1 MNTVKNRTEDSVSAA
16 PLQPTG
22 LENEKM
28 DERIQAFIRFQYYAN
43 SRSDASS
50 QAYLHDLG
58 QFQDWLNRHHL
69 SDLQA
74 DRLAILEF
82 LADLRQSPQN
92 EMLSNST
99 MCRKLSTLRSYYH
112 WMLESGRMEQVPIE
126 GIHGFK
132 KEKSLPEFLF
142 VEEVREFLSGFDL
155 SNPLEFRDQVLF
167 SLMYACGLR
176 VSEACSLMWEQ
187 IRLDQRVLV
196 IVGKGKKERVVP
208 IAKWLMPLLLKYRV
222 QSAGKGLLFYNKN
235 GKPLTPRGVQYRMQ
249 SHADRIGMNMNVHPH
264 MLRHSFATHLL
275 DGGANLRVVQELLG
289 HSSLS
294 TTQVYTHVSTEKL
307 QKICEK
313 AFEDF
318 MVDEKT
324 S

>member
-1 MNTVKNRTEDSVSAA
+1 M
-16 PLQPTG
+16 
-22 LENEKM
+22 
-28 DERIQAFIRFQYYAN
+28 
-43 SRSDASS
+43 
-50 QAYLHDLG
+50 
-58 QFQDWLNRHHL
+58 
-69 SDLQA
+69 
-74 DRLAILEF
+74 
-82 LADLRQSPQN
+82 
-92 EMLSNST
+92 
-99 MCRKLSTLRSYYH
+99 
-112 WMLESGRMEQVPIE
+112 
-126 GIHGFK
+126 
-132 KEKSLPEFLF
+132 
-142 VEEVREFLSGFDL
+142 
-155 SNPLEFRDQVLF
+155 
-167 SLMYACGLR
+167 
-176 VSEACSLMWEQ
+176 
-187 IRLDQRVLV
+187 
-196 IVGKGKKERVVP
+196 VP
-208 IAKWLMPLLLKYRV
+208 IAKWLMPLLLKYRA

>member
-1 MNTVKNRTEDSVSAA
+1 MDTVKNRTEDSVSAA

-112 WMLESGRMEQVPIE
+112 WMLEM
-126 GIHGFK
+126 FK
-132 KEKSLPEFLF
+132 CQSW
-142 VEEVREFLSGFDL
+142 
-155 SNPLEFRDQVLF
+155 
-167 SLMYACGLR
+167 C
-176 VSEACSLMWEQ
+176 
-187 IRLDQRVLV
+187 
-196 IVGKGKKERVVP
+196 
-208 IAKWLMPLLLKYRV
+208 LLY
-222 QSAGKGLLFYNKN
+222 
-235 GKPLTPRGVQYRMQ
+235 M
-249 SHADRIGMNMNVHPH
+249 
-264 MLRHSFATHLL
+264 
-275 DGGANLRVVQELLG
+275 
-289 HSSLS
+289 
-294 TTQVYTHVSTEKL
+294 
-307 QKICEK
+307 
-313 AFEDF
+313 
-318 MVDEKT
+318 
-324 S
+324 